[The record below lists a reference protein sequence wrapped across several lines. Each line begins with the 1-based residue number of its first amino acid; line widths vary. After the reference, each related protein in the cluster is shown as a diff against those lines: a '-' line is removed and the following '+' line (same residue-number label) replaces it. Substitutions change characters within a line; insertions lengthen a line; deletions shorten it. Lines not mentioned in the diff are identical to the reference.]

1 MPAVTTKFLEP
12 YVQSNK
18 VRHKYFEKSCELAEA
33 IDIHASG
40 KFPDDLIKERRPAE
54 TKQIKDY
61 REKIYV
67 AKTKPVFQKVYNALQ
82 KINRSPDFALLF
94 PEETPARIADDE
106 TLKAYIERAIPQYG
120 SVVSWFWSVAFRYYL
135 IDANGVILTLPK
147 SYDEASNEYYKPLPM
162 IITSEAIIDYK
173 EGEYYLFITSSTE
186 RYEDEQQTTYMDGV
200 RYMLIQPDVIQV
212 FEYLPRTQTITE
224 IAQYPNEIGYIPV
237 RSLRGLCVDS
247 NDGYNLYESRISG
260 IIPML
265 DEAVREYSDLQAE
278 IVQHIHSTMWTLQPQ
293 QCTDCKGRGSVPVA
307 DGAPIP
313 CKTCN
318 GKGIAPLN
326 PYEHLTIPLPRAGES
341 PLPTPYMGYVEKNT
355 EIARLQDERIR
366 QHIFEALA
374 SINMEYLA
382 DVPLSQSGTAKQV
395 DREELYSFVHSV
407 AVDCCRIIK
416 EVITDMAYWRYKS
429 AGFADDVINDMLPT
443 VAVPERFDLLNGSV
457 LVEEITKMT
466 TGKVDPAIINAAQVD
481 LAEKRFATNPH
492 VRDMVKLKLLLDP
505 FAGVPEENISLL
517 KTFGAISQI
526 DLVIHGNINEFINR
540 ALQEQPNFGLM
551 TMQEQRAVMIG
562 YANEKMT
569 QMQPV
574 RIDAQPAEDT
584 DQ

>member
-18 VRHKYFEKSCELAEA
+18 VRHKYYEQSCELAEA

-54 TKQIKDY
+54 TDQIKKY

-67 AKTKPVFQKVYNALQ
+67 AKTKPVFHKIYNALA

-94 PEETPARIADDE
+94 PNDKPARIADYE

-120 SVVSWFWSVAFRYYL
+120 SVISWYWSIAFRYYL
-135 IDANGVILTLPK
+135 IDANAVILTLPK
-147 SYDEASNEYYKPLPM
+147 TYDEASNEYYKPLPM
-162 IITSEAIIDYK
+162 VITSEAIIDYK
-173 EGEYYLFITSSTE
+173 EGEYYLIITSQTE
-186 RYEDEQQTTYMDGV
+186 RYEDEQQTTYTDGV

-224 IAQYPNEIGYIPV
+224 IANYPNEIGYIPV
-237 RSLRGLCVDS
+237 RSLRGVCVDTS
-247 NDGYNLYESRISG
+247 EGYNLYESRISG
-260 IIPML
+260 IVPML
-265 DEAVREYSDLQAE
+265 DEAIREYSDLQAE
-278 IVQHIHSTMWTLQPQ
+278 VVQHIHSTMWTLQPQ
-293 QCTDCKGRGSVPVA
+293 QCTDCKGRGSVPVP
-307 DGAPIP
+307 DGAPLQ

-318 GKGIAPLN
+318 GKGIAPMN
-326 PYEHLTIPLPRAGES
+326 PYEHLTIPLPRAGET

-407 AVDCCRIIK
+407 AVDSCRIIR

-429 AGFADDVINDMLPT
+429 AGFPDDVINQMIP
-443 VAVPERFDLLNGSV
+443 VVPVPERFDLLNGSV
-457 LVEEITKMT
+457 LVDEITKMT
-466 TGKVDPAIINAAQVD
+466 TGKIDPAIINAAQID
-481 LAEKRFATNPH
+481 LAQKRFATDPT

-505 FAGVPEENISLL
+505 FAGVAEENISLM
-517 KTFGAISQI
+517 KTFGAVSQT
-526 DLVIHGNINEFINR
+526 DLIIHANINEFINR
-540 ALQEQPNFGLM
+540 AIQEVSGFAM
-551 TMQEQRAVMIG
+551 MEMQQQRAEMIK
-562 YANEKMT
+562 YAIEKMKE
-569 QMQPV
+569 
-574 RIDAQPAEDT
+574 IEPAIMEAEPDPDT
-584 DQ
+584 TE